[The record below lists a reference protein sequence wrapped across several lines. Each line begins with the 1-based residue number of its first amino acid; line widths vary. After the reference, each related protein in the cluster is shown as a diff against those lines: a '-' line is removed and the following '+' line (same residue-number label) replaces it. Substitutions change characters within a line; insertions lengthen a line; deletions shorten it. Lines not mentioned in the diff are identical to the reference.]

1 MILLFAFAVRD
12 VLLLRILFV
21 AGSFAALGFYFYQS
35 PPLWSA
41 IGWTGVYIGIHTYWI
56 VRICFE
62 RRPVILTPEEEK
74 LFKLTFSKIDRR
86 KFLTLVSIGRWKDG
100 ETGQY
105 FFRHG
110 EKVLQMSVL
119 ISGKVSVSVDGKH
132 LVELLPGQVVGAGA
146 VIAGVA
152 PCDAIIS
159 ESCRYITWDVANV
172 DALRAR
178 DREFDSQFSDMVN
191 KDLTAKLHQ
200 VVLKKTRNMKA

>member
-1 MILLFAFAVRD
+1 M
-12 VLLLRILFV
+12 

-41 IGWTGVYIGIHTYWI
+41 IGWTCVYIGIHTYWI
-56 VRICFE
+56 VRIYLE

-86 KFLTLVSIGRWKDG
+86 KFLTLVSIARWKDG

-105 FFRHG
+105 FYRNG
-110 EKVLQMSVL
+110 EKVLQVSIL
-119 ISGKVSVSVDGKH
+119 ISGKVSASVEGKR
-132 LVELLPGQVVGAGA
+132 LGELLPGQIVGSGA

-159 ESCRYITWDVANV
+159 EPCRYITWDVATV

-178 DREFDSQFSDMVN
+178 DRELDSQLSDMVN
-191 KDLTAKLHQ
+191 KDLAVKLHQ
-200 VVLKKTRNMKA
+200 MVLNKK